1 MRRRDNGRLR
11 RLEWNALPMSNQ
23 VLLQHLAECVERAHE
38 GPLDFGSVFHALG
51 RDGIAMALLVL
62 CLPFMQP
69 VSLGPLAVGGGLM
82 LAGIG
87 WQMARG
93 RNELWL
99 PEKIRRQKLDA
110 KGWDRL
116 LGAMRWLVGL
126 TQRFTRT
133 RMTDLTDGERGH
145 RIAGWFAV
153 AGGLL
158 LAIPLGGMPFNN
170 MLPALVVAFAAIAV
184 IERDGLMYAV
194 AVFWGLVTLAYFGLI
209 VYLLVYFGAEFTE
222 WVETHLPSWL

>member
-1 MRRRDNGRLR
+1 
-11 RLEWNALPMSNQ
+11 MSNQ

-69 VSLGPLAVGGGLM
+69 VSLGPLAVGGGLV

-93 RNELWL
+93 RKELWL
-99 PEKIRRQKLDA
+99 PEKIRRQQLDA
-110 KGWDRL
+110 KSWDRL

-126 TQRFTRT
+126 TRRITRT

-145 RIAGWFAV
+145 RIAGWFAFV
-153 AGGLL
+153 GGVL
-158 LAIPLGGMPFNN
+158 LAIPMGGIPFSN
-170 MLPALVVAFAAIAV
+170 MLPALIVACAAVAV

-194 AVFWGLVTLAYFGLI
+194 AVFWGLVTLTYFAVVVYLFLYFG
-209 VYLLVYFGAEFTE
+209 VEAKE
-222 WVETHLPSWL
+222 WIEANLPAWL

>member
-1 MRRRDNGRLR
+1 
-11 RLEWNALPMSNQ
+11 MSNQ

-38 GPLDFGSVFHALG
+38 GPLDFGTVFHALG

-62 CLPFMQP
+62 CLPFLQP
-69 VSLGPLAVGGGLM
+69 VSLGPLAIGGGLV

-93 RNELWL
+93 RPELWL
-99 PEKIRRQKLDA
+99 PEKIRRQRLDA
-110 KGWDRL
+110 KGWERL
-116 LGAMRWLVGL
+116 LGALRWLVGL

-158 LAIPLGGMPFNN
+158 LAIPMGGIPFNN
-170 MLPALVVAFAAIAV
+170 MLPGLVVAFAAIAV
-184 IERDGLMYAV
+184 IERDGLMYLV
-194 AVFWGLVTLAYFGLI
+194 AMFWGLATLVYFGLI
-209 VYLLVYFGAEFTE
+209 VYLLVFFGTEFKE
-222 WVETHLPSWL
+222 WLAAHLPSWP